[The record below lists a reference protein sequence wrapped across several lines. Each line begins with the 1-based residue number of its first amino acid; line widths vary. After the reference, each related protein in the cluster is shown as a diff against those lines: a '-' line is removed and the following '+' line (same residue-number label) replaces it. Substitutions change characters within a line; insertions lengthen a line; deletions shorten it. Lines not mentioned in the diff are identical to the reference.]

1 MAGLGRFMRV
11 ATAAKAIKV
20 AKAKRT
26 MALVAFHTKMAT
38 KKAAV
43 ARVLARTANV
53 HRGKAALARAALVK
67 ARIGF

>member
-11 ATAAKAIKV
+11 ARVAKAMKV
-20 AKAKRT
+20 AKAKKA
-26 MALVAFHTKMAT
+26 MAVVAFHTKMAA

-43 ARVLARTANV
+43 ARVLAKTANV

-67 ARIGF
+67 ARIGS